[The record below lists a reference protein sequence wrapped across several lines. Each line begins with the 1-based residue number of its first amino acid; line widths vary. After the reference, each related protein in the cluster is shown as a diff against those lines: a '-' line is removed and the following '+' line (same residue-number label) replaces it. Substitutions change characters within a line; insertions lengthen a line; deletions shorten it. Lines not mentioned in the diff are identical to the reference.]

1 MPLAGARRTTTK
13 SILGSLDTN
22 AAAVPD
28 TRASRKR
35 RESLHIADAACWP
48 DPSEAAVKKQEE
60 QAQKLKQAQ
69 EDRAVEKEW
78 RARLL
83 EAEAAAE
90 NRRRDLSLI
99 HI

>member
-1 MPLAGARRTTTK
+1 MFPDHSLNHMPLAGARRTTTK

-48 DPSEAAVKKQEE
+48 DPSEAAVKT
-60 QAQKLKQAQ
+60 QKLKQAQ
-69 EDRAVEKEW
+69 EDRAVAKEW

-83 EAEAAAE
+83 EAES
-90 NRRRDLSLI
+90 RRRFPRHFL
-99 HI
+99 